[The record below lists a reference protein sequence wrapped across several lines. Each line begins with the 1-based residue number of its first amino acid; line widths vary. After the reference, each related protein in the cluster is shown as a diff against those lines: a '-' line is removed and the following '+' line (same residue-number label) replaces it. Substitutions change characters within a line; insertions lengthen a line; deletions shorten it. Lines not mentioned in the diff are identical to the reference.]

1 MKVNFIFKLAIRI
14 DDENHN
20 HYQYECRR
28 SVQFFGLCIFGNKNS
43 VMKLLY
49 LGCD

>member
-1 MKVNFIFKLAIRI
+1 MKVKFIFKLAIRI

-20 HYQYECRR
+20 QYECRR